1 MTRFIITFLI
11 TLILLSIGINAQNVT
26 PRQYFFIVKKIFPD
40 TKEISVILDEKDLP
54 NFKDDIAKAAGQA
67 QVKAKIYPVSDFKS
81 IGKSVNKVEKSGTL
95 VVVPSPVLSDKSS
108 KLFILSKCKEKDVV
122 VVSESKDYSDSGALL
137 GVFPQ
142 DGAKTKVVLNL
153 KHSQDLLAKFTPDYA
168 KQVGISEVIQ

>member
-95 VVVPSPVLSDKSS
+95 VVVPSPVLADKSS
-108 KLFILSKCKEKDVV
+108 KLFILSKCKEKDIAVI
-122 VVSESKDYSDSGALL
+122 SESKDYSDSGALL